1 MCSASDGQSWL
12 AVIFILFLAPK
23 AVLLKW
29 RWRFLPSGVLQDHP
43 SQVWL
48 LSPLVSGGVH
58 LGLVDGRSFEAK
70 TVIFFFLFFSSLFPQ
85 RPFLLSFE
93 LELSWNCSTES
104 GLLPFFCLCCRDEW
118 HKLLAS
124 LSILQRK
131 PLTV

>member
-58 LGLVDGRSFEAK
+58 LGLADGRSFEAK

-85 RPFLLSFE
+85 RAFLLSFE
-93 LELSWNCSTES
+93 LELS
-104 GLLPFFCLCCRDEW
+104 
-118 HKLLAS
+118 
-124 LSILQRK
+124 
-131 PLTV
+131 